1 VADDLLH
8 PGKAAATAAGAVGEL
23 HPAVLDGVWGA
34 FELDLAKL
42 LAAAPD
48 EVRYTDVV
56 SFPAVR
62 QDLAFAVP
70 EEVSAAE
77 LVDAA
82 REAAGTELT
91 EMRPFDLYRG
101 EQLGEGRKSIAFAV
115 SFQSPERTLTDED
128 AAALREKIVAALGK
142 RFGAELRA

>member
-1 VADDLLH
+1 M
-8 PGKAAATAAGAVGEL
+8 
-23 HPAVLDGVWGA
+23 
-34 FELDLAKL
+34 
-42 LAAAPD
+42 
-48 EVRYTDVV
+48 RYTDVV

-70 EEVSAAE
+70 EEVTSAE

-82 REAAGTELT
+82 REAAGPELT

-128 AAALREKIVAALGK
+128 AAALREKIVSALAK